1 MTDTASTR
9 MATEA
14 VDDQGGLQQ
23 MHGQHES
30 DGEAYS
36 LYHVCCSSIQLHAVR
51 DWAHAEPRLAAAWSM
66 RLKASD
72 RGAVTARTASTSSST
87 LHSGTR
93 RASGP
98 FRGMMQ
104 SYAAP
109 PHGYVAPISS
119 HMQQQQQQ
127 AGVGSA
133 RPFSGMS
140 TGPADCPRL
149 PTGRPEGG
157 SQVENLS
164 ADTPNHT

>member
-1 MTDTASTR
+1 MDTD
-9 MATEA
+9 
-14 VDDQGGLQQ
+14 DGL
-23 MHGQHES
+23 
-30 DGEAYS
+30 Y
-36 LYHVCCSSIQLHAVR
+36 
-51 DWAHAEPRLAAAWSM
+51 AAAAHGSTPYEIGLM
-66 RLKASD
+66 RR
-72 RGAVTARTASTSSST
+72 RGAQLRMEHEAQSKRQRSS
-87 LHSGTR
+87 HSPHREHQQQHPAQWHQET
-93 RASGP
+93 GP